1 MAVLTRHS
9 FLLFSV
15 WSELW
20 YSRLAV
26 VLLLIIFYIGGLFV
40 FFLPLVLLTEIELFE
55 VQVSTTTKNKFYSR
69 LSWKLNVRD
78 VSSFHLECCRLHK
91 DTRKSTHQV
100 TCNISK
106 WSPWCVEH
114 TPCIH
119 ICTIP
124 VKIMKSYILED
135 TSDHQMTELVCNFV
149 IFFRWWWWFCNDDI
163 DCNEDLLPW
172 LEWCLERKY
181 ESL

>member
-1 MAVLTRHS
+1 MFDLS
-9 FLLFSV
+9 FDILDWLLFCC
-15 WSELW
+15 WW
-20 YSRLAV
+20 
-26 VLLLIIFYIGGLFV
+26 
-40 FFLPLVLLTEIELFE
+40 FFTSAACLCFSLPLVLLTEIELFE

-100 TCNISK
+100 TLS
-106 WSPWCVEH
+106 WCFEH